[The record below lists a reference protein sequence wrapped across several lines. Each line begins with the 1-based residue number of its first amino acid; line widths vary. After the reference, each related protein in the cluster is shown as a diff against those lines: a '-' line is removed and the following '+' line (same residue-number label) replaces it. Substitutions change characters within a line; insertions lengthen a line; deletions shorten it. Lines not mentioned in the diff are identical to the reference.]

1 METVA
6 LTVLLLPFLSALVT
20 LLFLRKHGNIA
31 SLLSVATA
39 GGILVLSLFLIFSE
53 SVPLKPYTWISL
65 PGWELKFGFLIDAPA
80 RLLLFVVSFVGF
92 LIHIFSLGYMADD
105 NAKARYFG
113 GLSIFMFS
121 MLGITLADNLIM
133 IFVFWELVGFS
144 SYLLIAHYFSTEE
157 AAKASRKAFI
167 VNRIGDFGFLI
178 GIVLTYWIFGTVSLA
193 ELGAE
198 ANFRPHLVTTFLC
211 LALACGFIGKSAQ
224 FPLHVWLPDAMAGPT
239 PVSALIHA
247 ATMVAAG
254 IYLLLRIEFLFTP
267 EALALLALLGA
278 AMGLYAGFCALV
290 QRDIKKILAYST
302 LSQLG
307 YMAAAFGLGMPGIAL
322 FHLMTHA
329 FFKALMFLGSGSVIH
344 ACHHEQDIF
353 KYGGL
358 RKRMPITAY
367 TFLIGVLAISGVC
380 FLSGYFSK
388 DAILLGAFDQ
398 ISTLVPDLNSGELE
412 REYNLFALFVFI
424 ILYAGAILTALYM
437 FRLYFITFEGESRSK
452 YAKQAKE
459 NSPLMTGPLIVLA
472 VLSVIGGYHAL
483 FPVEIVGALIDD
495 IRRVADMDNHVM
507 LIMLGTLAWVGGAL
521 AARKLYGTVEQD
533 DPLASKAPA
542 FFALCRSKLFFD
554 EIYGLYVKR
563 IQDPFARFLEVME
576 LLFISGLMVR
586 GAAGVAGLFA
596 LVAKAFY
603 VGKIHAYALWFILG
617 TLGFLAYAVG
627 FIGG

>member
-6 LTVLLLPFLSALVT
+6 FSVLLLPLLSAFVT
-20 LLFLRKHGNIA
+20 LLFLRKHGNVA
-31 SLLSVATA
+31 ALLSVATA
-39 GGILVLSLFLIFSE
+39 GGILAFSLYLIFAAGGE
-53 SVPLKPYTWISL
+53 TFAWEATWIRMS
-65 PGWELKFGFLIDAPA
+65 GWELRFGFLMDGPA

-92 LIHIFSLGYMADD
+92 LIHVFSLGYMADD
-105 NAKARYFG
+105 DAKARYFG

-144 SYLLIAHYFSTEE
+144 SYLLIAHYYSTDE
-157 AAKASRKAFI
+157 AAQASRKAFI

-178 GIVLTYWIFGTVSLA
+178 GIVLTYWAFDTVNLVEIETQLKDIFAWNLDNPNAQIINPVS
-193 ELGAE
+193 
-198 ANFRPHLVTTFLC
+198 TFLC

-254 IYLLLRIEFLFTP
+254 IFLLVRIEFLFTDQ
-267 EALALLALLGA
+267 ALSLLAILGA
-278 AMGLYAGFCALV
+278 GMGLYAGFCALV

-307 YMAAAFGLGMPGIAL
+307 YMAAAFGLGMPGLAL

-353 KYGGL
+353 NYGGL
-358 RKRMPITAY
+358 RKKMPVTAY
-367 TFLIGVLAISGVC
+367 TFLIGVLAISGVN

-388 DAILLGAFDQ
+388 DAILLTA
-398 ISTLVPDLNSGELE
+398 
-412 REYNLFALFVFI
+412 YNLNFPVFFL
-424 ILYAGAILTALYM
+424 LYAGAILTALYM
-437 FRLYFITFEGESRSK
+437 FRLYFITFEGKARSK
-452 YAKQAKE
+452 YAKNAHE
-459 NSPLMTGPLIVLA
+459 SPALMTAPLVVLA
-472 VLSVIGGYHAL
+472 FLSVIGGYHAL
-483 FPVEIVGALIDD
+483 FPDEIVGSLIPN
-495 IRRVADMDNHVM
+495 ISEVAEMDNHLWMIV
-507 LIMLGTLAWVGGAL
+507 LGTSAWIVGII
-521 AARKLYGTVEQD
+521 AAKNLYGTVEQE

-554 EIYGLYVKR
+554 DIYGFYVRR
-563 IQDPFARFLEVME
+563 IQDPFARFIEVME
-576 LLFISGLMVR
+576 MLFISGAMVR
-586 GAAGVAGLFA
+586 GSAGIAGLFA
-596 LVAKAFY
+596 LLGRACY
-603 VGKIHAYALWFILG
+603 LGKIHAYAFWFIFG

-627 FIGG
+627 LFGN